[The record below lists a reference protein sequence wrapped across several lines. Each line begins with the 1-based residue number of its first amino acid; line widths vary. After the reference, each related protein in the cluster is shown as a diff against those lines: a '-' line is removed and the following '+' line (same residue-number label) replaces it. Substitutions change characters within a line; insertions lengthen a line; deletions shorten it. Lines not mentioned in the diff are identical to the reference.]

1 VTRDQPQNDDDRN
14 RNANDPKQQ
23 RAHVLNSPDV
33 KQLTAD
39 AAEWFLARK
48 NAENRALA
56 GIARP

>member
-1 VTRDQPQNDDDRN
+1 
-14 RNANDPKQQ
+14 
-23 RAHVLNSPDV
+23 VLNSPDV